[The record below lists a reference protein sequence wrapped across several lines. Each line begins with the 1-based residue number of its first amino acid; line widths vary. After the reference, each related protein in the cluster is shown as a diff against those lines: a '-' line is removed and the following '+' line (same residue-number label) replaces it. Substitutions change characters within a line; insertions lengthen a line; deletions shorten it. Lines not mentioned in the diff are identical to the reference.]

1 MKIAILGGAGAMGM
15 VIGARLAQ
23 AGQAVTLVDVFQP
36 AIDAIN
42 TQGLKVDDKQTGESV
57 VVTNVKAITD
67 SSSADVQDLV
77 MVFVKCYHTESAIK
91 QAAPMIGPNTT
102 VMTIQN
108 GWGNGPRI
116 AGIVGE
122 DKVVIGL
129 TYHSAT
135 ALGPGHALHTGK
147 GISHVGEMSG
157 PVTPRL
163 QAIADVFNAAG
174 LITETTEQVLPEIYM
189 KLALNC
195 CTLPT
200 SALLRFEAHMLV
212 EHDGTLDLMRGILRE
227 VVAVANAQGI
237 PLDYLERWNAIT
249 ALLKKAVGGKASML
263 QDVEKQRQTEIDVIN
278 GAIVA
283 AGRKLGIPTPYNES
297 MVWMVKALEE
307 RYLR

>member
-1 MKIAILGGAGAMGM
+1 M
-15 VIGARLAQ
+15 VIGSKLAQ

-36 AIDAIN
+36 AIDSIN
-42 TQGLKVDDKQTGESV
+42 LQGLRVDDKQTGERV
-57 VVTNVKAITD
+57 VVKNVVATTD
-67 SSSADVQDLV
+67 PSTAGVQDLV
-77 MVFVKCYHTESAIK
+77 LVFVKCYHTETAIK

-116 AGIVGE
+116 ANIVGE

-147 GISHVGEMSG
+147 GVSHVGELSG
-157 PVTPRL
+157 QITLRL
-163 QAIADVFNAAG
+163 EAIAEVFNAAG
-174 LITETTEQVLPEIYM
+174 LVTETTAQVLPEIYM

-200 SALLRFEAHMLV
+200 SALLRFEAHTLV
-212 EHDGTLDLMRGILRE
+212 AHDGTLDLMRGILRE

-249 ALLKKAVGGKASML
+249 TLLKKAVGGKSSML
-263 QDVEKQRQTEIDVIN
+263 QDVEKGRRTEIDVIN

-283 AGRKLGIPTPYNES
+283 AGRSLGIPTPYNES

-307 RYLR
+307 TFAVA

>member
-1 MKIAILGGAGAMGM
+1 M
-15 VIGARLAQ
+15 VIGSKLAR

-36 AIDAIN
+36 AIDSIN
-42 TQGLKVDDKQTGESV
+42 LQGLRVDDKQTGERV
-57 VVTNVKAITD
+57 VVKNVVATTD
-67 SSSADVQDLV
+67 PSTAGVQDLV
-77 MVFVKCYHTESAIK
+77 LVFVKCYHTETAIK

-116 AGIVGE
+116 ANIVGE

-147 GISHVGEMSG
+147 GVSHVGELSG
-157 PVTPRL
+157 QITPRL
-163 QAIADVFNAAG
+163 EAIAEVFNAAG
-174 LITETTEQVLPEIYM
+174 LVTETTAQVLPEIYM

-200 SALLRFEAHMLV
+200 SALLRFEAHTLV
-212 EHDGTLDLMRGILRE
+212 AHDGTLDLMRGILRE

-249 ALLKKAVGGKASML
+249 TLLKKAVGGKSSML
-263 QDVEKQRQTEIDVIN
+263 QDVEKGRRTEIDVIN

-283 AGRKLGIPTPYNES
+283 AGRSLGIPTPYNES

-307 RYLR
+307 TFGAK

>member
-1 MKIAILGGAGAMGM
+1 MGM
-15 VIGARLAQ
+15 VMGSKLAQ
-23 AGQAVTLVDVFQP
+23 AGQDVILVDVFQQ
-36 AIDAIN
+36 AIDSIN
-42 TQGLKVDDKQTGESV
+42 AQGLRVDDKQTGESV
-57 VVTNVKAITD
+57 VVKTVKAT
-67 SSSADVQDLV
+67 SNPSSAGVQDLV
-77 MVFVKCYHTESAIK
+77 MVFVKCYHTESAIQ
-91 QAAPMIGPNTT
+91 QAMPMIGPHTT

-147 GISHVGEMSG
+147 GVSHVGELSG
-157 PVTPRL
+157 EITPRL
-163 QAIADVFNAAG
+163 QAIAAAFNAAG
-174 LITETTEQVLPEIYM
+174 LITETTTQVLPEIYM

-200 SALLRFEAHMLV
+200 SALLRFEAHELV
-212 EHDGTLDLMRGILRE
+212 AHEGTLALMRGILRE
-227 VVAVANAQGI
+227 VVAIANAQGI
-237 PLDYLERWNAIT
+237 PLDYLERWSAIT
-249 ALLKKAVGGKASML
+249 ALLKKAVGGKSSML
-263 QDVEKQRQTEIDVIN
+263 QDVEKKRQTEIDVIN

-283 AGRKLGIPTPYNES
+283 VGHTLGIPTPFNES

-307 RYLR
+307 TF

>member
-15 VIGARLAQ
+15 VVGAKLAQ
-23 AGQAVTLVDVFQP
+23 AGQDVTLVDVFAQ
-36 AIDAIN
+36 AVDSIN
-42 TQGLKVDDKQTGESV
+42 TQGLRVDDKQTGEQV
-57 VVTNVKAITD
+57 VVKNVKATTD
-67 SSSADVQDLV
+67 PSSAGVQDLV
-77 MVFVKCYHTESAIK
+77 MVFVKCYHTESAIH
-91 QAAPMIGPNTT
+91 QAAPLIGPNTT

-108 GWGNGPRI
+108 GWGNGPHI

-147 GISHVGEMSG
+147 GVSHVGELSG
-157 PVTPRL
+157 KITPRL
-163 QAIADVFNAAG
+163 EAIAAAFNAAG

-200 SALLRFEAHMLV
+200 SALLRFEAHQLV
-212 EHDGTLDLMRGILRE
+212 AHDGTLDLMRGILRE

-237 PLDYLERWNAIT
+237 SLDYLERWNAIT
-249 ALLKKAVGGKASML
+249 ALLKKAVGGKSSML

-278 GAIVA
+278 GAIVT
-283 AGRKLGIPTPYNES
+283 AGRRLGIATPYNES
-297 MVWMVKALEE
+297 MVWLVKSLEI
-307 RYLR
+307 RD

>member
-1 MKIAILGGAGAMGM
+1 M
-15 VIGARLAQ
+15 VIGSKLAR

-36 AIDAIN
+36 AIDSIN
-42 TQGLKVDDKQTGESV
+42 LQGLRVDDKQTGESV
-57 VVTNVKAITD
+57 VVTNVVATTD
-67 SSSADVQDLV
+67 PSTAGVQDLV
-77 MVFVKCYHTESAIK
+77 LVFVKCYHTETAIK

-116 AGIVGE
+116 ANIVGE

-147 GISHVGEMSG
+147 GVSHVGELSG
-157 PVTPRL
+157 QITLRL
-163 QAIADVFNAAG
+163 EAIAEVFNAAG
-174 LITETTEQVLPEIYM
+174 LITETTAQVLPEIYM

-200 SALLRFEAHMLV
+200 SALLRFEAHTLV
-212 EHDGTLDLMRGILRE
+212 AHDGTLDLMRGILRE

-249 ALLKKAVGGKASML
+249 ALLKKAVGGKSSML
-263 QDVEKQRQTEIDVIN
+263 QDVEKGRQTEIDVIN

-283 AGRKLGIPTPYNES
+283 AGRTLGIPTPYNEG

-307 RYLR
+307 TFAVA

>member
-1 MKIAILGGAGAMGM
+1 
-15 VIGARLAQ
+15 
-23 AGQAVTLVDVFQP
+23 VTLVDVFQP

-67 SSSADVQDLV
+67 PSSADVQDLV

-116 AGIVGE
+116 ASIVGE

-135 ALGPGHALHTGK
+135 ALGPGHAVHTGK
-147 GISHVGEMSG
+147 GISHVGELSG
-157 PVTPRL
+157 QLTPRL
-163 QAIADVFNAAG
+163 QAIAQVFNGAD

-212 EHDGTLDLMRGILRE
+212 EHDGSLDLMRGLLRE

-237 PLDYLERWNAIT
+237 PLDYLERWDAIT

-263 QDVEKQRQTEIDVIN
+263 QDVEKRRQTEIDVIN

-283 AGRKLGIPTPYNES
+283 AGRKLSIPTPYNES

>member
-1 MKIAILGGAGAMGM
+1 
-15 VIGARLAQ
+15 
-23 AGQAVTLVDVFQP
+23 
-36 AIDAIN
+36 
-42 TQGLKVDDKQTGESV
+42 
-57 VVTNVKAITD
+57 
-67 SSSADVQDLV
+67 
-77 MVFVKCYHTESAIK
+77 
-91 QAAPMIGPNTT
+91 MIGPNTT

-116 AGIVGE
+116 ASIVGE

-147 GISHVGEMSG
+147 GISHVGELSG
-157 PVTPRL
+157 QLTPRL
-163 QAIADVFNAAG
+163 QAIAQVFNGAD

-212 EHDGTLDLMRGILRE
+212 EHDGSLDLMRGLLRE

-237 PLDYLERWNAIT
+237 PLDYLERWDAIT

-263 QDVEKQRQTEIDVIN
+263 QDVEKRRQTEIDVIN

-283 AGRKLGIPTPYNES
+283 AGRKLSIPTPYNES